1 MSNWD
6 FCTGIKGLGAKVV
19 IGTSYSQW
27 HFTRD
32 HMGLNWI
39 TTFVFPKNP
48 KEKNRNKTKSIK
60 MLQIF
65 EADLLASNVTASK
78 ISSIVVGVRSSEWIN
93 QKGLNVL
100 CKNPKSTWRMGLY
113 KPYDL

>member
-1 MSNWD
+1 
-6 FCTGIKGLGAKVV
+6 
-19 IGTSYSQW
+19 
-27 HFTRD
+27 
-32 HMGLNWI
+32 MGLNGI

-78 ISSIVVGVRSSEWIN
+78 ISSIVVGVSSSE
-93 QKGLNVL
+93 
-100 CKNPKSTWRMGLY
+100 
-113 KPYDL
+113 